1 MKIIK
6 ILSLLVVFTVFL
18 GFSNL
23 VNARSI
29 DGNVSTKD
37 DIRRGSK
44 QRIEANPVHVVD
56 DEIRMLRRL
65 LELPPH
71 RLRILRKTIERM
83 EKYSDQERDLMRK
96 KLSRFRAEE
105 PEVRRKVLEHLRKRH
120 DLLKLYLS
128 KLDPEKRLTEA
139 KKFHAVSMQD
149 KRKFLEDLNRTAE
162 KRKKF

>member
-6 ILSLLVVFTVFL
+6 VLSVLAVFPAFL

-23 VNARSI
+23 VNARNT
-29 DGNVSTKD
+29 DDNVSTKD

-44 QRIEANPVHVVD
+44 QRNEVNPLNVGD
-56 DEIRMLRRL
+56 EEIRMLRRL

-83 EKYSDQERDLMRK
+83 EEYTDQERDLMKK
-96 KLSRFRAEE
+96 KLSRFRAEG
-105 PEVRRKVLEHLRKRH
+105 PEERRKVLEHLKKRH

-128 KLDPEKRLTEA
+128 KLGPEKRLTEA
-139 KKFHAVSMQD
+139 KKFHALSMQD

>member
-6 ILSLLVVFTVFL
+6 VLSVLAVFPVFL

-23 VNARSI
+23 VNARNT
-29 DGNVSTKD
+29 DDNVSTKD

-44 QRIEANPVHVVD
+44 QRNEVNSLNVGD
-56 DEIRMLRRL
+56 EEIRMLRRL

-83 EKYSDQERDLMRK
+83 EEYTDQERDLMKK
-96 KLSRFRAEE
+96 KLSRFRAEG
-105 PEVRRKVLEHLRKRH
+105 PEERRKVLVHLKKRH

-128 KLDPEKRLTEA
+128 KLGPEKRLTEA
-139 KKFHAVSMQD
+139 KKFHALSMQD

>member
-6 ILSLLVVFTVFL
+6 ILSVLVLFPVFL

-23 VNARSI
+23 VNARNI
-29 DGNVSTKD
+29 DDNVSQKD

-44 QRIEANPVHVVD
+44 QRNEVNPLNVGD
-56 DEIRMLRRL
+56 EEIRMLRRL

-83 EKYSDQERDLMRK
+83 EKYTDQERELMK
-96 KLSRFRAEE
+96 KAFPFRAEG
-105 PEVRRKVLEHLRKRH
+105 PEERRKVLEHLKKRH

-128 KLDPEKRLTEA
+128 KLGQKRLTEA
-139 KKFHAVSMQD
+139 KKFHALSMQD
-149 KRKFLEDLNRTAE
+149 K
-162 KRKKF
+162 KKF